1 MARGPRGPNRSTLRK
16 RIEALSE
23 TYEPRMR
30 RAFLEAI
37 EDVVSRA
44 ELGRIIEALERGDIE
59 AAIRAMHLDP
69 AAFRLLETT
78 KAEAFEAGG
87 RATVDSMPVLR
98 SLAGDRIVIRFD
110 VRNPRAEAYLSG
122 RSGSLISNAG
132 GLSDRLFAEQ
142 VSSLRTA
149 MTNGLQ
155 AGRNPRSVALDM
167 IGRMDRATGR
177 RVGGSIGLSNP
188 QQAAVERARAAL
200 LSGDKKAMKQ
210 YLTLQRRDRRFD
222 AMVNRAIADGK
233 AVSPDMV
240 DRAIGRYSDR
250 LLQLRGETIARTEI
264 QGALAKS
271 KDEAFRQAV
280 DSGGV
285 TENQVKKVWMATND
299 ARKRDNHWA
308 MNGMRVGLNEVFPN
322 GLLHPHAEGAPP
334 EEVINCRC
342 TYEHVIDFLAD
353 LD

>member
-1 MARGPRGPNRSTLRK
+1 MARAPRGPNRSTLRK

-59 AAIRAMHLDP
+59 AAIRATHLDP
-69 AAFRLLETT
+69 AAFRLLDATR
-78 KAEAFEAGG
+78 AEAFEAGG
-87 RATVDSMPVLR
+87 RATVDSMPVFR
-98 SLAGDRIVIRFD
+98 APAGDRIVIRFD

-142 VSSLRTA
+142 VSTLRTA

-167 IGRMDRATGR
+167 IGRMDRTTGR

-188 QQAAVERARAAL
+188 QQSAVERARAAL

-222 AMVNRAIADGK
+222 AMVNRAIVDGK

-250 LLQLRGETIARTEI
+250 LLQLRGETIARTETL
-264 QGALAKS
+264 GALARS
-271 KDEAFRQAV
+271 QDEAFRQAI
-280 DSGGV
+280 DAGAL
-285 TENQVKKVWMATND
+285 TEGQVQKVWIATKD
-299 ARKRDNHWA
+299 ARTRDTHRA
-308 MNGMRVGLNEVFPN
+308 IDGERVPLNQPFSN
-322 GLLHPHAEGAPP
+322 GLMYPHAEGAPA
-334 EEVINCRC
+334 EHVINCRC
-342 TYEHVIDFLAD
+342 TFEHVVDFLQD